1 MVMDPPPSKVEFKQ
15 FELSENSTE
24 KWIIFYKIVIFLH
37 THVAALKR
45 FTCPFLSPADVDDN
59 KDD

>member
-24 KWIIFYKIVIFLH
+24 KWIIFYKIVIFYIRMLLH
-37 THVAALKR
+37 
-45 FTCPFLSPADVDDN
+45 
-59 KDD
+59 